1 MWDSKKEIAPSSDGK
16 QWKIQLAWE
25 MYNYCTDNIRWLE
38 TLRDHAWLRDR
49 YLRVRHRDMSLH
61 PLRTAEQIYQ
71 FTGETLTE
79 AVRGFIRE
87 ITRGAS
93 RGKGEET
100 ALTVV
105 KNSTQVVDKWKE
117 LRTYGKYRN
126 MEVVEGQCGVLLGV
140 LGEGRYFDGLS
151 RAERGSV
158 GGDST

>member
-1 MWDSKKEIAPSSDGK
+1 M
-16 QWKIQLAWE
+16 
-25 MYNYCTDNIRWLE
+25 
-38 TLRDHAWLRDR
+38 
-49 YLRVRHRDMSLH
+49 VRHRDMSLH

-79 AVRGFIRE
+79 AVRGFISD
-87 ITRGAS
+87 ITRGVTRGVS
-93 RGKGEET
+93 RGEGEET

-158 GGDST
+158 GEDLS

>member
-1 MWDSKKEIAPSSDGK
+1 
-16 QWKIQLAWE
+16 

-49 YLRVRHRDMSLH
+49 YLMVRHRDMSLH

-71 FTGETLTE
+71 FTGETLTGG
-79 AVRGFIRE
+79 VRGFIRD
-87 ITRGAS
+87 ITRGIT
-93 RGKGEET
+93 RGGVPRGDNEET

-105 KNSTQVVDKWKE
+105 KNSSQVVDKWQE

-126 MEVVEGQCGVLLGV
+126 METVEGQCGVLLGV
-140 LGEGRYFDGLS
+140 LGEERYFDGLS

-158 GGDST
+158 SGDLGG